1 MPAATSSAKIHEFT
15 KSLVAEK
22 QVLAQVADF
31 WKEGNFRSV
40 TEDVAFQSRDVDY
53 VYTPQRAASAALPS
67 EVWVEVKCDGTP
79 YHNIFLELISNGCF
93 DVDTP
98 GCFMFSQAYAWV
110 YVFDQSKEIFVFELQ
125 AVRDWVFQNFVAL
138 KPYLKATTNLKA
150 DGSYA
155 PTMGIA
161 FPVERFLTA
170 LASQSKVAYAQLPGF
185 GEAVNGVVPRSRLP
199 AKFAHLNK
207 GLEGVLEL
215 LDAAPVA
222 DAPTTVQQFKPQTSR
237 LRHKIIAIKELA
249 LTQTNN
255 MFDSVKKRALG
266 PHYAPEPVCA

>member
-1 MPAATSSAKIHEFT
+1 MPAATSQAKVHEFS

-31 WKEGNFRSV
+31 WKDCGFRSV
-40 TEDVAFQSRDVDY
+40 TEEVAFQSRDVDY
-53 VYTPQRAASAALPS
+53 VYTPKRAAGTLPA

-110 YVFDQSKEIFVFELQ
+110 YVFDQSKEMFVFDLQ
-125 AVRDWVFQNFVAL
+125 AVRDWVFKNFVAL
-138 KPYLKATTNLKA
+138 KPYLKATTNIKP

-161 FPVERFLTA
+161 FPVERFLTD
-170 LASQSKVAYAQLPGF
+170 LASVSRVAYARLPGF

-199 AKFAHLNK
+199 AKFQHLNK
-207 GLEGVLEL
+207 GLDGVLAL

-222 DAPTTVQQFKPQTSR
+222 DAATPVKQFQPQTSR